1 MGFSKLIMIPDY
13 FRNLTARLKAG
24 NYTEI
29 IQNIISVKVEPYTSS
44 KNNTLYM
51 IKSLNVTDFTSSH
64 IDLNVTFAWPNSI
77 TTSVMNPDVLDLQIS
92 NS

>member
-24 NYTEI
+24 NYNEI

-64 IDLNVTFAWPNSI
+64 IDLNVTFASPNSI
-77 TTSVMNPDVLDLQIS
+77 TMLVMNPDFLNFKIL